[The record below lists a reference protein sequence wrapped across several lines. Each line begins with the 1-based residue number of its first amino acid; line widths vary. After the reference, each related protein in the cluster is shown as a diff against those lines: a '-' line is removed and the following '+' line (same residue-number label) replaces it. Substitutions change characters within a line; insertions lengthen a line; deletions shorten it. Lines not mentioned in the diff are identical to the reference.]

1 MKLSEI
7 QDNWEK
13 DCIINESNLGE
24 AAITSPTLHSKYLR
38 VLTNTKLRLRKSE
51 SDYLRLRKIKYR
63 YFRGEMTKEEL
74 EKQGW
79 NQYQGTKPIKSEME
93 EFLST
98 DDDLINLEDTIEYY
112 KTVIYE
118 LESIMKSIHSR
129 TWDIKNAI
137 EWNKIQNGII

>member
-38 VLTNTKLRLRKSE
+38 VLSNTKLRLRKSE

-98 DDDLINLEDTIEYY
+98 DEDLINLEDTIEYY

>member
-38 VLTNTKLRLRKSE
+38 VLSNTKLRLRKSE